1 MHTTNW
7 QTKQRSKQREVNKIE
22 SKNRP
27 FLALIHEKESPRL
40 SFFRAWKIHL
50 LSFFFSLSLFNA
62 TSNGPRPPVLWCPVF
77 RLSVFVRLTS
87 AFFPSFV
94 TTRVFAGGKLS
105 CTGIINF
112 SYPRRRA
119 SPRFHP
125 AWTYFRRSTFF
136 VSRTGRGRGREERFL
151 TKKRRKWT
159 NVEWTKDRRKLW
171 GENWTSG

>member
-1 MHTTNW
+1 M
-7 QTKQRSKQREVNKIE
+7 NKIDNDVDF
-22 SKNRP
+22 KNRSIP
-27 FLALIHEKESPRL
+27 CFGTREKERNPRAI
-40 SFFRAWKIHL
+40 SRAWKMPRSS
-50 LSFFFSLSLFNA
+50 SFFLFPNA

-77 RLSVFVRLTS
+77 RLSVFVGLTS

-119 SPRFHP
+119 SPRFQAHP

-136 VSRTGRGRGREERFL
+136 VSRTGRGREERRDFWWR
-151 TKKRRKWT
+151 KGEGGRR
-159 NVEWTKDRRKLW
+159 NGGRIEGKLSW
-171 GENWTSG
+171 EENWTTG